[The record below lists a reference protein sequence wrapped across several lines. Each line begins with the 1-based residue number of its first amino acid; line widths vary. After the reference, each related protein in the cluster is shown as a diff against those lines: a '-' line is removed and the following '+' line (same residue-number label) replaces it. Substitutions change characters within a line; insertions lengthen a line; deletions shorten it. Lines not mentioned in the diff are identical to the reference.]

1 MENKTRS
8 AFRQVSEI
16 STKEERYNPF
26 AWYSKMRKEEP
37 VRWDE
42 DRQSWDVF
50 RYEDAKLVLENKEL
64 FSSNRGANIEE
75 KDQSPLAVSLI
86 NLDPPKHTQMRF
98 LVNKAFTPRAMKEWE
113 PRIQKIVELLLDDIS
128 ETQEADAVSALTNPL
143 PVMVIAEILGVPI
156 EDQKKFKEWS
166 DWIVAGP
173 KDNSEEEIQ
182 RLQKNQERSHRE
194 LVDYFENIIN
204 IKNQQPGDDI
214 ISVLLNASINDEKL
228 TKNEIIGFS
237 ILLLVA
243 GNETTT
249 NLISNALYCFTEYPE
264 QYRKVKENPEK
275 FLASAIE
282 EVLRF
287 RSPVQAMNRIA
298 KENTWIG
305 SREIQEGENIVAWI
319 GSANRDDDQFENA
332 QEFDVARKPNPHM
345 AFGKGIHFCLGAP
358 LARMEAEIALK
369 EWIKRFP
376 DFERSENFT
385 LEPIESSFVYGLKE
399 FKLRII

>member
-1 MENKTRS
+1 MENQS
-8 AFRQVSEI
+8 GSSFLQVKEI

-26 AWYSKMRKEEP
+26 AWYSKMRREEP
-37 VRWDE
+37 VRWDQ
-42 DRQSWDVF
+42 DRRSWDVF
-50 RYEDAKLVLENKEL
+50 KYEDVKLVLERKEL
-64 FSSNRGANIEE
+64 FSSNRGGNQDQG
-75 KDQSPLAVSLI
+75 KQSPLSVSLI
-86 NLDPPKHTQMRF
+86 NLDPPKHSQMRA

-113 PRIQKIVELLLDDIS
+113 PRIQKIVDMLLDEVAS
-128 ETQEADAVSALTNPL
+128 ENEFDAVKALTNPL

-173 KDNSEEEIQ
+173 KDNSDEEIQ
-182 RLQKNQERSHRE
+182 RLRENQGRSHRE
-194 LVDYFENIIN
+194 LVEYFEKIIDQ
-204 IKNQQPGDDI
+204 KEKEPGDDI
-214 ISVLLNASINDEKL
+214 ISVLLDASIEGERL
-228 TKNEIIGFS
+228 SREEIIGFS
-237 ILLLVA
+237 ILLLIA

-249 NLISNALYCFTEYPE
+249 NLISNTLYCFTEFPE
-264 QYRKVKENPEK
+264 EYLKVKENPDA
-275 FLASAIE
+275 LVASAIE

-305 SREIQEGENIVAWI
+305 SREIHKGESVVAWI
-319 GSANRDDDQFENA
+319 GSANRDDEHFEDA
-332 QEFDVARKPNPHM
+332 QEFHPERKKNTHM

-358 LARMEAEIALK
+358 LARMEADIALK

-399 FKLRII
+399 FKVRII

>member
-1 MENKTRS
+1 MENQS
-8 AFRQVSEI
+8 GSSFLQVKEI

-26 AWYSKMRKEEP
+26 AWYSKMRREEP
-37 VRWDE
+37 VRWDQ
-42 DRQSWDVF
+42 DRRSWDVF
-50 RYEDAKLVLENKEL
+50 KYEDVKLVLERKEL
-64 FSSNRGANIEE
+64 FSSNRGGNQDQG
-75 KDQSPLAVSLI
+75 KQSPLSVSLI
-86 NLDPPKHTQMRF
+86 NIDPPKHSQMRA

-113 PRIQKIVELLLDDIS
+113 PRIQKIVDMLLDEVAS
-128 ETQEADAVSALTNPL
+128 EKEFDAVKALTNPL

-173 KDNSEEEIQ
+173 KDNSDEEIQ
-182 RLQKNQERSHRE
+182 RLRENQGRSHRE
-194 LVDYFENIIN
+194 LVEYFEKIIDQ
-204 IKNQQPGDDI
+204 KQKEPGDDI
-214 ISVLLNASINDEKL
+214 ISVLLDASIEGERL
-228 TKNEIIGFS
+228 SREEIIGFS
-237 ILLLVA
+237 ILLLIA

-249 NLISNALYCFTEYPE
+249 NLISNTLYCFTEYPAE
-264 QYRKVKENPEK
+264 YLKVKENPDA
-275 FLASAIE
+275 LVPSAIE

-305 SREIQEGENIVAWI
+305 SREIHKGESVVAWI
-319 GSANRDDDQFENA
+319 GSANRDDEHFEDA
-332 QEFDVARKPNPHM
+332 QDFHPERKKNTHM

-358 LARMEAEIALK
+358 LARMEADIALK

-399 FKLRII
+399 FNVRII